1 MESSE
6 LWLDLHLSSD
16 SHGENRL
23 FVGIKKSI
31 DEHAVVAQVRDS
43 LKQQQPSIKI

>member
-6 LWLDLHLSSD
+6 VWLDLHLSSD
-16 SHGENRL
+16 NHGENRL

-31 DEHAVVAQVRDS
+31 DEHTVVAQVRGS
-43 LKQQQPSIKI
+43 LNQQQPGIKI